1 MIVKSKEAFNLKLN
15 NNFYLFYGKND
26 GLKSEIIYKLLKDK
40 KEIYNYEEK
49 EIIDNSN
56 NFIENILNKSL
67 FETQKIIVIKRSTEK
82 LFKFIEELKT
92 KEIDDIVLI
101 INSENLDKKSKL
113 RSLFE
118 KDKKYI
124 CVAVYPDN
132 EDTLSRIAYNFFKNK
147 KILISAENINLIVSR
162 SNESRHHLNNELT
175 KIENFSKNIKKISN
189 ENILKLINLSENY
202 SVENLINN
210 CLAKNQKKTIQILNE
225 NNYTK
230 DDCIQIIRMFLN
242 KSKRLFGL
250 SENFSDNNDINLTLT
265 KAKPPIFWKDK
276 EITKQQILKRN
287 PDNIKRLI
295 FKLNEIELL
304 IKKDLY
310 NPVNILTDFI
320 IEQSSITSNNEV

>member
-26 GLKSEIIYKLLKDK
+26 GLKSEIIHKLLKDK

-82 LFKFIEELKT
+82 IYKLIEELKA
-92 KEIDDIVLI
+92 KKIEDIILI
-101 INSENLDKKSKL
+101 LNSENLDKKSKL

-132 EDTLSRIAYNFFKNK
+132 EETLSNLAYNFFKDK
-147 KILISAENINLIVSR
+147 KILISKENINLIVSR
-162 SNESRHHLNNELT
+162 SNESRNHLNNELR
-175 KIENFSKNIKKISN
+175 KIESFSKSVKKISN

-202 SVENLINN
+202 SIENLVNN
-210 CLAKNQKKTIQILNE
+210 CLAKNQKKTIQILND
-225 NNYTK
+225 NNYTN
-230 DDCIQIIRMFLN
+230 DDCTLIIRTFLY
-242 KSKRLFGL
+242 KLKKLFGL
-250 SENFSDNNDINLTLT
+250 SENFSSNNDINLTLT

-287 PDNIKRLI
+287 PENIKKLI

-304 IKKDLY
+304 IKKNLY

-320 IEQSSITSNNEV
+320 IEQSSITSNSEV

>member
-26 GLKSEIIYKLLKDK
+26 GLKSEIIHKLLKDK

-92 KEIDDIVLI
+92 KEIDDIILI
-101 INSENLDKKSKL
+101 LNSENLDKKSKL

-132 EDTLSRIAYNFFKNK
+132 EKHFQT
-147 KILISAENINLIVSR
+147 
-162 SNESRHHLNNELT
+162 
-175 KIENFSKNIKKISN
+175 
-189 ENILKLINLSENY
+189 
-202 SVENLINN
+202 
-210 CLAKNQKKTIQILNE
+210 
-225 NNYTK
+225 
-230 DDCIQIIRMFLN
+230 
-242 KSKRLFGL
+242 
-250 SENFSDNNDINLTLT
+250 
-265 KAKPPIFWKDK
+265 
-276 EITKQQILKRN
+276 
-287 PDNIKRLI
+287 
-295 FKLNEIELL
+295 
-304 IKKDLY
+304 
-310 NPVNILTDFI
+310 
-320 IEQSSITSNNEV
+320 

>member
-1 MIVKSKEAFNLKLN
+1 MIIKSKEAFNLKLN

-67 FETQKIIVIKRSTEK
+67 FETQKIIVIKRSTER
-82 LFKFIEELKT
+82 LYKFIEELKA
-92 KEIDDIVLI
+92 KEIDDIILI

-132 EDTLSRIAYNFFKNK
+132 EETLSRLAYNFFKNK
-147 KILISAENINLIVSR
+147 KILISPENINLIVSR
-162 SNESRHHLNNELT
+162 SNESRHHLNNELK
-175 KIENFSKNIKKISN
+175 KIESFSKNIKKIST
-189 ENILKLINLSENY
+189 EDILKLINLSENY

-310 NPVNILTDFI
+310 NSVNILTDFI
-320 IEQSSITSNNEV
+320 IEQSSIISNNEV

>member
-67 FETQKIIVIKRSTEK
+67 FETQKIIVIKRSTER
-82 LFKFIEELKT
+82 LYKFIEELKA
-92 KEIDDIVLI
+92 KEIDDIILI

-310 NPVNILTDFI
+310 NSVNILTDFI
-320 IEQSSITSNNEV
+320 IEQSSIISNNEV

>member
-1 MIVKSKEAFNLKLN
+1 MIVKSKEAFDLKLN

-49 EIIDNSN
+49 EIIDNSK

-132 EDTLSRIAYNFFKNK
+132 EDTLSRLAYNFFKNK

-175 KIENFSKNIKKISN
+175 KIESFSKNIKKISN

-210 CLAKNQKKTIQILNE
+210 CLAKNQKK
-225 NNYTK
+225 
-230 DDCIQIIRMFLN
+230 
-242 KSKRLFGL
+242 LFK
-250 SENFSDNNDINLTLT
+250 F
-265 KAKPPIFWKDK
+265 
-276 EITKQQILKRN
+276 
-287 PDNIKRLI
+287 
-295 FKLNEIELL
+295 
-304 IKKDLY
+304 
-310 NPVNILTDFI
+310 
-320 IEQSSITSNNEV
+320 